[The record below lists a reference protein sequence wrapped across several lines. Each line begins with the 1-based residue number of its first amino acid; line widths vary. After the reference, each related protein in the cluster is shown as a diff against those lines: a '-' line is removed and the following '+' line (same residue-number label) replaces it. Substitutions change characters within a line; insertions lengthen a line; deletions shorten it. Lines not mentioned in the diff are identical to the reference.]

1 MFELMLPALVA
12 SLILVGMH
20 GYLGIHIIARGVI
33 FVDLALA
40 QVAALGWAAA
50 NLGLANGISNLLG
63 IPAPAAAYGVGL
75 VATLV
80 AAALFSLTRLE
91 HEFVTQEAII
101 GIVFV
106 VASAGTIL
114 LAAQAPRG
122 SEHVEELLTGSLLWV
137 TWADIRNVAIVY
149 TGIGIVHWIFRDR
162 FLTISLNPHSAA
174 AKHAS
179 VAWWDFLFY
188 ALFGLMVTMSVAI
201 VGVLLVFSFLVIPAV
216 IAFLFASKPGPLI
229 GIAWASGILAAF
241 LGLFVSFQA
250 DLPTGPIVVVSF
262 AAVLVAAFLPR
273 AVLPASARAASPE
286 GVDESSIV
294 NKESS
299 IVNGL

>member
-1 MFELMLPALVA
+1 MLELMLPALVA
-12 SLILVGMH
+12 SLVLLGLH

-40 QVAALGWAAA
+40 QVAGMGWAAA
-50 NLGLANGISNLLG
+50 NLGLAAWIENLLG
-63 IPAPAAAYGVGL
+63 VPASTAAYGVGL

-80 AAALFSLTRLE
+80 AAGLFSVSRLE
-91 HEFVTQEAII
+91 RAFVPQEAII

-122 SEHVEELLTGSLLWV
+122 SEHVQELLTGSLLWV
-137 TWADIRNVAIVY
+137 TWPDIVRLAVVYAAI
-149 TGIGIVHWIFRDR
+149 GAIHWFFRDR
-162 FLTISLNPHSAA
+162 FLTISLNPDMANKRSF
-174 AKHAS
+174 S

-216 IAFLFASKPGPLI
+216 IAFLFTRRPGYLLAVAWMS
-229 GIAWASGILAAF
+229 GTIATF
-241 LGLFVSFQA
+241 LGLFISFQA
-250 DLPTGPIVVVSF
+250 DLPTGPVVVCSF
-262 AAVLVAAFLPR
+262 ALVLIAAFGLWAVMGRREPVAAQRKVP
-273 AVLPASARAASPE
+273 
-286 GVDESSIV
+286 
-294 NKESS
+294 
-299 IVNGL
+299 